1 MYNNMVEEGLVR
13 SSEDV
18 ILISVLAWCL
28 YYELCK
34 LTWIIQHIRVYA
46 LFQQCLVLWCKRIRL
61 SLVNYLSEIFSHI
74 NYPHLD

>member
-1 MYNNMVEEGLVR
+1 MNFCFGRKYNSGKGGIMHNNMVEEGLVR

-34 LTWIIQHIRVYA
+34 LT
-46 LFQQCLVLWCKRIRL
+46 
-61 SLVNYLSEIFSHI
+61 
-74 NYPHLD
+74 